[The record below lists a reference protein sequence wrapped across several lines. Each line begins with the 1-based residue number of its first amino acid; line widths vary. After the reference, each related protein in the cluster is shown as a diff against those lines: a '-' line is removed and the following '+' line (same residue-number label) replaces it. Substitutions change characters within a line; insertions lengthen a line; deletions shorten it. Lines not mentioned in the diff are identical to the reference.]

1 MNHSVPLTKPPSRII
16 RLLSWLARRGILPTV
31 LAVVC
36 FVLAPLARAID
47 PPPGGGYPGGNT
59 ALGDDALF
67 SQPDGTEAYSTAIGF
82 QALYNNTIGGD
93 ANTAVGNSALHD
105 NTTGGGNTANG
116 FWALF
121 RNTTGAN
128 NTAIGYF
135 ALLNN
140 TTSGSNTA
148 TGFETLEDNST
159 GFGNT
164 ANGFDALTFN
174 TTGFDN
180 TAIGS
185 GALAFN
191 TPATKTRLSVPAHS
205 TSAPPAAT
213 T

>member
-1 MNHSVPLTKPPSRII
+1 ESSKRRRQTCRCSRSHRKRRIIMNHSVPLTKPPSRII

-59 ALGDDALF
+59 A
-67 SQPDGTEAYSTAIGF
+67 
-82 QALYNNTIGGD
+82 
-93 ANTAVGNSALHD
+93 
-105 NTTGGGNTANG
+105 
-116 FWALF
+116 
-121 RNTTGAN
+121 
-128 NTAIGYF
+128 
-135 ALLNN
+135 
-140 TTSGSNTA
+140 
-148 TGFETLEDNST
+148 
-159 GFGNT
+159 
-164 ANGFDALTFN
+164 NGFDALTFN

>member
-31 LAVVC
+31 LAVVS

-105 NTTGGGNTANG
+105 
-116 FWALF
+116 
-121 RNTTGAN
+121 NTTGAN